1 MDFNVFPGKNVIIVG
16 GDKISVSSQQTLGAT
31 VLKILSYVLMTVAVI
46 IALCAIGW
54 IIISSKTTRP

>member
-16 GDKISVSSQQTLGAT
+16 GDKISVSNQQTLGAT
-31 VLKILSYVLMTVAVI
+31 VLIILSYVLMTVAVI

-54 IIISSKTTRP
+54 IIISNKTTQP